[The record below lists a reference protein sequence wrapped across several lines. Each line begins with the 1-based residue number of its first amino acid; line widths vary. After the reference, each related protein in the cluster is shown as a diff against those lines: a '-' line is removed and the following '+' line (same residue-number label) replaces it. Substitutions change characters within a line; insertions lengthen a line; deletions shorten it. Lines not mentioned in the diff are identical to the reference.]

1 MSQPLPAGP
10 VVYEAWPEIYKRQF
24 PAENDR
30 AIEPSPHPSYP
41 STNDREN
48 VAHSSSYLHFI
59 RARHLK
65 YSPTDIIYW
74 LEEKGSQC
82 DMPFYTMS
90 ELGFSNFKS
99 IKLALNDES
108 KGDALIYL
116 YHNRQAEDENV
127 AFVNFEKT
135 AYHFSGSQELDD
147 EKFKEVGGEKV
158 VIDFGSC
165 VKGEYHWAFQVAS
178 TEGTI
183 GGYVK
188 RDYF

>member
-1 MSQPLPAGP
+1 MLTRMSYIFRAVFILLAL
-10 VVYEAWPEIYKRQF
+10 VCSTS
-24 PAENDR
+24 AEFVSH
-30 AIEPSPHPSYP
+30 AS
-41 STNDREN
+41 
-48 VAHSSSYLHFI
+48 LCLFKG
-59 RARHLK
+59 HLK
-65 YSPTDIIYW
+65 YSPTEIIYW

-90 ELGFSNFKS
+90 ELGLSNFKS

-116 YHNRQAEDENV
+116 YHNRQGEDQNV

-135 AYHFSGSQELDD
+135 AYHFSGSEELAF
-147 EKFKEVGGEKV
+147 EKFKKVGGEKV
-158 VIDFGSC
+158 VVDFGSC
-165 VKGEYHWAFQVAS
+165 VKGEYRWDFQVAS

>member
-1 MSQPLPAGP
+1 MIVRMS
-10 VVYEAWPEIYKRQF
+10 YTF
-24 PAENDR
+24 R
-30 AIEPSPHPSYP
+30 AIFILLAFVW
-41 STNDREN
+41 STSAE
-48 VAHSSSYLHFI
+48 FI
-59 RARHLK
+59 CPATLCFFKGHLK
-65 YSPTDIIYW
+65 YSPTETLYW

-82 DMPFYTMS
+82 DMPFYTMN

-108 KGDALIYL
+108 KGDALLYL

-135 AYHFSGSQELDD
+135 AYHFSGSDELED
-147 EKFKEVGGEKV
+147 EKFRVVGGEKV
-158 VIDFGSC
+158 VVDFGSC
-165 VKGEYHWAFQVAS
+165 VKGEYHWEFQVAR

-183 GGYVK
+183 GGYVQ